1 MLYTVTWETE
11 QNHEVL
17 VLRGV
22 GHEMRIVPSLGA
34 NWYSWKMDGT
44 QLFAP
49 WDLGWKGTKYGVPVL
64 FPTPNRVPGGRYRW
78 QGKTYTQFKN
88 GEPRVIHGLAYDE
101 PFTVTRTA
109 DGEDGC
115 EVVLEL
121 RISQGELFASFPFP
135 CVLSLTYRL
144 DARGPRLAYRVE
156 STAEAAVPYGFAIH
170 PYFAKMDPPEETFIR
185 VPAPYVH
192 EADEDKIPSGRV
204 LPVAETCY
212 DLREFRSI
220 ADAVLDHVYQ
230 GMAEG
235 MRAELEWR
243 RSGIAVSLTASA
255 EFDHIVVFTPADR
268 PCICLENQ
276 TCSTDAHNRHADGF
290 VETAHLLTV
299 EPGEAHEGW
308 IAITARKI

>member
-1 MLYTVTWETE
+1 M
-11 QNHEVL
+11 
-17 VLRGV
+17 
-22 GHEMRIVPSLGA
+22 
-34 NWYSWKMDGT
+34 
-44 QLFAP
+44 
-49 WDLGWKGTKYGVPVL
+49 
-64 FPTPNRVPGGRYRW
+64 
-78 QGKTYTQFKN
+78 
-88 GEPRVIHGLAYDE
+88 
-101 PFTVTRTA
+101 
-109 DGEDGC
+109 
-115 EVVLEL
+115 
-121 RISQGELFASFPFP
+121 
-135 CVLSLTYRL
+135 
-144 DARGPRLAYRVE
+144 
-156 STAEAAVPYGFAIH
+156 
-170 PYFAKMDPPEETFIR
+170 
-185 VPAPYVH
+185 H

-204 LPVAETCY
+204 LPVAGTCY

-308 IAITARKI
+308 IAIAARKYRPIAGIINRFLKENRRVCPIIEGCIKSPGKYQFEGG